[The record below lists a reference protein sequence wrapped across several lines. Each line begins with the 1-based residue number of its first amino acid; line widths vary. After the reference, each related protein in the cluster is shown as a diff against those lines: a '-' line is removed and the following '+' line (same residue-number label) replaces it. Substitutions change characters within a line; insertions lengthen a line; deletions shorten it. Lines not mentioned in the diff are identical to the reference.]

1 MQAPNKVNQDNACR
15 SRKSLK
21 AMAKA
26 KAKANEMTTAIASK
40 PTRSSLQVKNK
51 RFLTFSY
58 SA

>member
-26 KAKANEMTTAIASK
+26 NAMTTAIASK